1 MDTGG
6 RFRHFSG
13 RLPRASRRRV
23 TSAVLDTTRRWVGP
37 FFSYTRKDDRDEDR
51 EVAEEEDV
59 ARRRGVRN
67 VDVVAANMTD

>member
-1 MDTGG
+1 MGWPV
-6 RFRHFSG
+6 FK
-13 RLPRASRRRV
+13 RA
-23 TSAVLDTTRRWVGP
+23 
-37 FFSYTRKDDRDEDR
+37 YTRKDDRDEDR

>member
-1 MDTGG
+1 MTGNVG
-6 RFRHFSG
+6 SFGHH
-13 RLPRASRRRV
+13 LPMGWPVFKRA
-23 TSAVLDTTRRWVGP
+23 
-37 FFSYTRKDDRDEDR
+37 YTRKDDRDEDR